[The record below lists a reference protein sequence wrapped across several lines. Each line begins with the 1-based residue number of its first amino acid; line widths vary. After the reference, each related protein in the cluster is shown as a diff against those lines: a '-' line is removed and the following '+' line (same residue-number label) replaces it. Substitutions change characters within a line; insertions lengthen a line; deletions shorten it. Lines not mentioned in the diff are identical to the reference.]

1 MDANG
6 DMCLDRILSA
16 VEDSDDMSYTGPY
29 AQETELFQHDL
40 SDLRPHAMGSSFL
53 TNAPDSVD
61 MNTEFVWYEKVL
73 VSVDR
78 DYIKCLDN

>member
-61 MNTEFVWYEKVL
+61 MNTEFV
-73 VSVDR
+73 
-78 DYIKCLDN
+78 